1 MKKVHTKRKAGVVR
15 LNLVNYSPM
24 MILIHSS
31 KLESKFLLP
40 PHSQVCAIKISGH
53 WDSQVC
59 AITSC
64 SFPARMFDSMCCR
77 NTPITYD
84 DCLASQ
90 IYSRFIR
97 DAKTIS
103 SRGVESNPAPVSP
116 YTLSEHLILLCA
128 VLLCLQQPNTGW
140 KYLEGIR
147 ILGCSLSSEF
157 YMSTFPPN
165 TSKAKNGCQ
174 QVYRILEFKGP

>member
-1 MKKVHTKRKAGVVR
+1 MVR
-15 LNLVNYSPM
+15 LNIVNYSLM

-64 SFPARMFDSMCCR
+64 SFPARMFDSMCCH

-97 DAKTIS
+97 DGKTIS

-116 YTLSEHLILLCA
+116 YTSSLSEPLILFMC
-128 VLLCLQQPNTGW
+128 
-140 KYLEGIR
+140 
-147 ILGCSLSSEF
+147 CSIMPTATQHWVEIF
-157 YMSTFPPN
+157 RRYQDFGMFPV
-165 TSKAKNGCQ
+165 Q
-174 QVYRILEFKGP
+174 